1 MARLNL
7 GIPRWSL
14 APLARRR
21 RRQVVDRFLA
31 WMSPIPDA
39 ATLLDVGGPGLATVL
54 LAPYFQT
61 VVAVNLN
68 SGALSPSHIADP
80 AESFVKIIGDGSV
93 LPLRDR
99 GVDLVLCDN
108 VIEHV
113 SEGARE
119 GFVSE
124 LRRVAKR
131 GFFITTPNYWFPFEP
146 HYHMPLFQF
155 LPPRCRE
162 PLLRRASFGFVSD
175 PSEFIGLLSRRDLQR
190 LLPEATVSGIGF
202 TPFPETLVA
211 WWRQ

>member
-1 MARLNL
+1 MARLNF

-31 WMSPIPDA
+31 WMCPIPDR

-54 LAPYFQT
+54 LAPYFKT
-61 VVAVNLN
+61 VVAVNLDPE
-68 SGALSPSHIADP
+68 ALSPSHIADP
-80 AESFVKIIGDGSV
+80 ESFVRIMGDGCI
-93 LPLRDR
+93 LPLRDKS
-99 GVDLVLCDN
+99 VDLVLCDN

-113 SEGARE
+113 REQARE
-119 GFVSE
+119 GLISE
-124 LRRVAKR
+124 LRRVSKN

-155 LPPRCRE
+155 LPLHWRE
-162 PLLRRASFGFVSD
+162 SLLRRASFGWVSD
-175 PSEFIGLLSRRDLQR
+175 PNEFIRLLSRRDLQR
-190 LLPEATVSGIGF
+190 LLPEATVNGIGF

>member
-7 GIPRWSL
+7 GIPRG
-14 APLARRR
+14 PLAILARWR

-31 WMSPIPDA
+31 RMSPIPDE

-54 LAPYFQT
+54 LAPYFRT
-61 VVAVNLN
+61 VVTLNLN
-68 SGALSPSHIADP
+68 PGALSPSHVPA
-80 AESFVKIIGDGSV
+80 AESFVKIIGDGRV
-93 LPLRDR
+93 LPLRDK

-113 SEGARE
+113 SEQVRE
-119 GFVSE
+119 GFVTE

-155 LPPRCRE
+155 LPPRSRE
-162 PLLRRASFGFVSD
+162 WLLRRASFGFVTD
-175 PSEFIGLLSRRDLQR
+175 PSEVISLLSRRDLQR
-190 LLPEATVSGIGF
+190 LLPHATVSGIGF